1 MRVRDRRWDSPE
13 IGAAPRPQVWL
24 RRGAR
29 VAACCAA
36 LLVIGL
42 MAGGYAAYRVD
53 TFAQGAFRPDDAPAV
68 VQPPDPASAPADQHA
83 EATPVT
89 LGYGA
94 SPPIAR
100 LRAGQPLTILLL
112 GYGGPGH
119 DGAYLTD
126 SMAVASLDPVTGT
139 IAFISVPRDLW
150 VRIPATGDGR
160 GGYWG
165 KINQAYAV
173 GVGDGGDY
181 ATGGALA
188 SKAVAQVLG
197 IPIDAWL
204 GLDFV
209 GFRQCIDTLGGVD
222 VEVAQAFT
230 DDHYPNND
238 DANIDPSYKT
248 IYFDAGV
255 QHLDGETALE
265 FARSRYSPQDGSDF
279 GRSRRQ
285 QQVLRA
291 TLRQLFSV
299 AGVPRAF
306 ALLDALHG
314 HFYTSFSLAEV
325 RDLAG
330 WAQEQAG
337 RGRTPRVVGGALDTS
352 ALLVGDTSA
361 DGQDILLPA
370 AGQGDYGTIHEYV
383 RGLLADPGHH

>member
-1 MRVRDRRWDSPE
+1 MRDRRWARPE
-13 IGAAPRPQVWL
+13 IGPAPRSRVWL
-24 RRGAR
+24 RRVAR
-29 VAACCAA
+29 LAACGAA
-36 LLVIGL
+36 LLVLGL
-42 MAGGYAAYRVD
+42 VASGYVAYRVD
-53 TFAQGAFRPDDAPAV
+53 AFAQGAFRPDDAPAV
-68 VQPPDPASAPADQHA
+68 VLPSDPAGTPADQPA
-83 EATPVT
+83 DATPVT

-94 SPPIAR
+94 SPPVAR
-100 LRAGQPLTILLL
+100 LRAGQPLNILLL

-150 VRIPATGDGR
+150 VQIPATADGR

-165 KINQAYAV
+165 KINQALAV
-173 GVGDGGDY
+173 GMGDGGDY

-188 SKAVAQVLG
+188 SRAVAQVLG
-197 IPIDAWL
+197 IPIDAWV

-209 GFRQCIDTLGGVD
+209 GFRQFIDTLGGVD
-222 VEVAQAFT
+222 VEVAQTFT

-248 IYFDAGV
+248 IHFDAGM
-255 QHLDGETALE
+255 QHMDGETALE

-285 QQVLRA
+285 QQVLH
-291 TLRQLFSV
+291 
-299 AGVPRAF
+299 AF

-352 ALLVGDTSA
+352 VLLVGDTSA

-370 AGQGDYGTIHEYV
+370 AGQGDYGAIHEYV

>member
-53 TFAQGAFRPDDAPAV
+53 TFAQGAFRPGDAPAV
-68 VQPPDPASAPADQHA
+68 VQPPDPTSAPADQHA